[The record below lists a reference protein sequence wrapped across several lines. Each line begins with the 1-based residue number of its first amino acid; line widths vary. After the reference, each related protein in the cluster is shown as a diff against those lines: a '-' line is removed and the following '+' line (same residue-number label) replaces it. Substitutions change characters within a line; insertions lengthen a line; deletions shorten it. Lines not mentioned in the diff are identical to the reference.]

1 MNIIVKGKNVEVT
14 NALRDYV
21 EKKMGKLEKYFE
33 TEMREIQV
41 TLSVEKER
49 RIVEVTAF
57 INGITL
63 RGEEE
68 TEDMYSSVD
77 LVMEK
82 IERQIRKY
90 KTKINRKL
98 RKLGNNEPQTARVVN
113 GNAMTQD
120 QDDEFKIVRN
130 KRFSFKPMNVDE
142 AILQMNL
149 LGHNFFVFTNDRT
162 EQMNVVYERK
172 DGNYGLI
179 EPQM

>member
-21 EKKMGKLEKYFE
+21 EKKVGKLEKYFE

-49 RIVEVTAF
+49 RMVEVTAF

-77 LVMEK
+77 LVLEK

-98 RKLGNNEPQTARVVN
+98 RKSSNDEPVTARLV
-113 GNAMTQD
+113 TQN

-130 KRFSFKPMNVDE
+130 KRFNFKPMNVDE

-149 LGHNFFVFTNDRT
+149 LGHNFFVFTNDLT
-162 EQMNVVYERK
+162 EQMNVVYARK

-179 EPQM
+179 EPQI